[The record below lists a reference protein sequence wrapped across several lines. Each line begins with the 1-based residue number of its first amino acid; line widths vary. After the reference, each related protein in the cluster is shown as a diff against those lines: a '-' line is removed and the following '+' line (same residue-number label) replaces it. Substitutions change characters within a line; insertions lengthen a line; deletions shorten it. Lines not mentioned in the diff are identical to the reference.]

1 MLPND
6 FASMSKPWLEA
17 LRAVPMANGD
27 AGADPLALLK
37 LAFGL
42 SGAAPAQ
49 PFETVLSLLQRGGLA
64 PLTDG
69 FRVLA
74 ELGQENLRHISE
86 AWSGAD
92 RAAWQAL
99 LGAPTALAANPI
111 AVGAE
116 RTFGAFAD
124 AFGMR
129 PMRELQD
136 ALQRL
141 AGTEVQRRAALSAY
155 LGVVAEAFG
164 EGSRQLLARL
174 AEMGARGEQ
183 VTSLVAFARLWA
195 QQVDGAM
202 QKALQSEAGLA
213 ASMQAMRAASQ
224 RRGELQRLVALAS
237 TTLNIPT
244 RAEVDDAFREI
255 QQLKRELRRLK
266 KGPTAEADEAAPPPA
281 RKAARSRSAAKAPK
295 TRKTPKTRQTGARA

>member
-1 MLPND
+1 MVPND

-17 LRAVPMANGD
+17 LRAAPMANGD

-49 PFETVLSLLQRGGLA
+49 PFETLLSLLQRGGLA

-69 FRVLA
+69 LRVLA
-74 ELGQENLRHISE
+74 EIGQENLRHISD

-92 RAAWQAL
+92 RSAWQAL
-99 LGAPTALAANPI
+99 LGAPAANPI

-124 AFGMR
+124 ALGMR

-141 AGTEVQRRAALSAY
+141 AGTEAQHRSALTAY
-155 LGVVAEAFG
+155 LVVVAQAFG
-164 EGSRQLLARL
+164 EGSRQLLSRL
-174 AEMGARGEQ
+174 VEMGARGDQ
-183 VTSLVAFARLWA
+183 ITSLVAFARLWA
-195 QQVDGAM
+195 KQVDGAM

-266 KGPTAEADEAAPPPA
+266 KGSTPEPDESSPPPAA
-281 RKAARSRSAAKAPK
+281 RKAAVRRGSSAAK
-295 TRKTPKTRQTGARA
+295 TRKTRTTGARA